1 MLELDFA
8 RIHSGGS
15 DTCMVLQ
22 WVSLNVKMENSS
34 FAQEMK
40 EKAESRRI
48 ERVKMV
54 HQVVMFICKMEL
66 GSKLFFLKEKRLLL
80 LESVGWGVRKL
91 FGMQNGSPCMKPTCA
106 PGHLG
111 SVAPTH

>member
-1 MLELDFA
+1 MHGLTMSEFKCKNGEQFICS
-8 RIHSGGS
+8 RNEGK
-15 DTCMVLQ
+15 
-22 WVSLNVKMENSS
+22 N
-34 FAQEMK
+34 
-40 EKAESRRI
+40 SRRI
-48 ERVKMV
+48 ECVKMV

-66 GSKLFFLKEKRLLL
+66 GSKLCFLKEKRLLL

-91 FGMQNGSPCMKPTCA
+91 LGMQNGSPCMKPTCV